1 MTQYFA
7 QSSGP
12 WASCGWND
20 QWDGSGNSPY
30 QNGNGD
36 NLPDFGDGAE
46 ANGYNV
52 DVTGVNAYGVS
63 CSNGYGGILTSSQW
77 WAQASGGLTAI
88 LWTSCSGGSGNGVT
102 GSDIGRGSGGPG
114 SANST
119 GLDMH
124 DNGYYVDIADVN
136 LTGYTLTTDGG
147 GIFWSTVWYARAD
160 GRATA
165 LTWYTT
171 TAGTNGRSMSGVSS
185 LAYLASM
192 PGAPSSHLDSNGHT
206 VSWIGLVSIAPICPA
221 AFIAGIQAL
230 DGSGWVE
237 VIFPTASQVASGV
250 DRGDGTAGTMSFGIP
265 TGSIVDPAYVVV
277 GHNNYTGGSAGTY
290 PTSAT
295 TAASQL
301 ATDEAAVTAAAA
313 GITTATTILGVT
325 GTLDM
330 STYVLKSN
338 VVSAAY
344 VVTGNN
350 NYVGGSA
357 GSYPTSATTAASQL
371 ATDEAAVTAA
381 AAGITTATTILGVTG
396 TLDMSTYVLKSN
408 VVSAAYV
415 VTGNN
420 NYVGGSAGSYPTS
433 ATTAASQ
440 LATDAAAVTAAKASI
455 VNTVTLLGVTG
466 TLDLTVYVEIA
477 DVVLPSNVL
486 IGIPCYTGGPVGT
499 AGIQNSLTQ
508 SQVASLLASYGIV
521 TPPAIA
527 LVPVAPNGDIT
538 LRQGLDY
545 CTLLGNE
552 LVIDASDWP
561 SLVHAA
567 VTLSLTL
574 VSSGAVELTPLAG
587 TVQNAGSSTQSVVFA
602 LTHAQTAALPA
613 GLGSGYTHTY
623 VTEATWTS
631 GANLGLVWAPPQG
644 NARVTPP

>member
-371 ATDEAAVTAA
+371 ATD
-381 AAGITTATTILGVTG
+381 
-396 TLDMSTYVLKSN
+396 
-408 VVSAAYV
+408 
-415 VTGNN
+415 
-420 NYVGGSAGSYPTS
+420 
-433 ATTAASQ
+433 
-440 LATDAAAVTAAKASI
+440 AAAVTAAKASI

-521 TPPAIA
+521 APPAIA
-527 LVPVAPNGDIT
+527 LIPVAPNGNIT

-602 LTHAQTAALPA
+602 LTHAQTAALTA